1 MFVTIYINMR
11 VATTSMLVTTP
22 TFDFLN
28 IIIFHHLSDF
38 SIYIY
43 TTVVTT
49 AATVTAQLSIDVNER
64 KFSSKYCYNCL

>member
-22 TFDFLN
+22 TFTFR
-28 IIIFHHLSDF
+28 
-38 SIYIY
+38 IYIY
-43 TTVVTT
+43 TVYKTVVTT

-64 KFSSKYCYNCL
+64 KCSSKYCYNC